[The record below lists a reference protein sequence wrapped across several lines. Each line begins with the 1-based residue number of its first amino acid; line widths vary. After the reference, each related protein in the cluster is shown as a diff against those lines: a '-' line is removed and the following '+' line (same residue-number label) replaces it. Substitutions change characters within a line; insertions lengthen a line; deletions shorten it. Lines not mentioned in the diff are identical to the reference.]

1 MNPPKVDNSQN
12 DLFQSRLS
20 SQLNPKHEMVILS
33 KMIDWDSIE
42 KEFSSFYDGD
52 NSKGGKPPKPVRL
65 MTGLL
70 LLQHLH
76 EQILVYLHDEQR
88 LLLPLHEVMFE
99 FEQVHPVKNLM

>member
-1 MNPPKVDNSQN
+1 
-12 DLFQSRLS
+12 
-20 SQLNPKHEMVILS
+20 MVILS

-76 EQILVYLHDEQR
+76 SLSDDQVVRGFVENPYWGCRKTQ
-88 LLLPLHEVMFE
+88 LPLNFFQKNINSPNRSE
-99 FEQVHPVKNLM
+99 FLQKFAIFL